1 MQYEHYLKSMF
12 EPQSVAIIGASERSD
27 AIGTLLMRNMIEARF
42 KGDLHPVNPK
52 HNEVQGHPCV
62 PRIDALRKRP
72 DLAVICTPAATVPGL
87 IEECGRAGIKAAVI
101 ISAGFSESGPA
112 GAELE
117 RRTRAAAKRNGV
129 RIIGPNCL
137 GLMRPSL
144 GLNATFA
151 HSSGI
156 PGSIG
161 LISQSGAIC
170 TALLDWAQS
179 NSVGFSTV
187 VSLGASID
195 LDFGEILDYMIADP
209 QTESVFMYIEGI
221 RDARRFM
228 SAVRAAA
235 RVKPVLAIKVGRH
248 TSGAR
253 AVTSHTGAMVGS
265 DDVFDAALRRAGVV
279 RLANMGQMFS
289 AANALFTG
297 FKPSGQRLAIVTN
310 GGGPGVMAVDRAADL
325 GISLARLSPET
336 MDALNRALPPNW
348 SHGNPIDLIGDADAT
363 RYSVALQAVLAD
375 PGVDGVLALLT
386 PQALSQPTVVA
397 QRVIEIAATAHKP
410 LMTCWM
416 GCDQVRAAR
425 ALFEAAHLPSF
436 RSPEPAVELFHNIS
450 SYYRNQQLLRHAPA
464 SLAQDLDPPSVESA
478 RLVIETALSERRTVL
493 TEMESKAL
501 LAAFRIPIAQT
512 VVARSATEAM
522 VYAEEMGLPVAMKID
537 SPDIT
542 HKSDV
547 GGVRLHVDNLRAVR
561 DCWQELMAEVG
572 RRAPNA
578 RLTGVSIEPMVTK
591 RNARELFVGVLHDEV
606 FGPVITFGH
615 GGTRIEVLR
624 DRAVTLPPIN
634 IELARDAIARTRV
647 SAMLG
652 EFRGMPPIDMDALE
666 RVLIRVSE
674 MVCELPWIREMD
686 INPLLVDESGCVAV
700 DARIILGDVLA
711 TATPYSHM
719 AIHPYPARLEHVV
732 TLPNGARVIIRPIRP
747 EDADR
752 EADFVRGL
760 SPETRY
766 MRFMS
771 TIKELPT
778 PLLARL
784 TQIDYDREM
793 ALVALTG
800 DGDAEEQIGVCRYV
814 VNPDGESC
822 EFAIVVG
829 DEWQR
834 QGLARIMMNLLI
846 ETARER
852 RLRVMEGVFLASNER
867 MLRFVQSLGF
877 HVNRD
882 PEDSSLSLGE
892 LELRPE

>member
-52 HNEVQGHPCV
+52 HDEVQGHPCV

-87 IEECGRAGIKAAVI
+87 IEECGRVGIKAAVI
-101 ISAGFSESGPA
+101 ISAGFGESGPA

-117 RRTRAAAKRNGV
+117 RRTRATAKRNGV

-179 NSVGFSTV
+179 NGVGFSTV

-279 RLANMGQMFS
+279 RLANIGQMFS

-297 FKPSGQRLAIVTN
+297 FKPSGQRLAVVTN

-325 GISLARLSPET
+325 GISLATLSPET
-336 MDALNRALPPNW
+336 MSALNAALPPNW
-348 SHGNPIDLIGDADAT
+348 SHGNPIDLIGDADAA
-363 RYSVALQAVLAD
+363 RYGAALQAVLAD
-375 PGVDGVLALLT
+375 PGVDGVLTLLT
-386 PQALSQPTVVA
+386 PQAMTQPTAVA
-397 QRVIEIAATAHKP
+397 QTVIEIAATVHKP

-416 GCDQVRAAR
+416 GGDQVRAAR
-425 ALFEAAHLPSF
+425 ALFEAAHLPTF
-436 RSPEPAVELFHNIS
+436 RSPEPAVELFHHIS

-464 SLAQDLDPPSVESA
+464 SLAQDLAPPSVESA

-572 RRAPNA
+572 RRAPSA

-732 TLPNGARVIIRPIRP
+732 NLPNGARVIIRPIRP

-766 MRFMS
+766 LRFMS

-834 QGLARIMMNLLI
+834 QGLARTMMNLLI

>member
-1 MQYEHYLKSMF
+1 MQYEHYLKPMF
-12 EPQSVAIIGASERSD
+12 EPQSVAIVGASERHDSI
-27 AIGTLLMRNMIEARF
+27 ATVLMRNMLDARYT
-42 KGDLHPVNPK
+42 GELHAINPK
-52 HNEVQGHPCV
+52 HGTVHGIVCV
-62 PRIDALRKRP
+62 PRLEDLRKRP

-87 IEECGRAGIKAAVI
+87 IEECGRAGIRAAVV
-101 ISAGFSESGPA
+101 ISTGFAEAGPA
-112 GAELE
+112 GAEFE
-117 RRTRAAAKRNGV
+117 RRTRIAAKRSGV
-129 RIIGPNCL
+129 RMVGPNCL
-137 GLMRPSL
+137 GLMRPTL

-151 HSSGI
+151 RATGI

-161 LISQSGAIC
+161 LISQSGAVC
-170 TALLDWAQS
+170 TALLDWAQT
-179 NSVGFSTV
+179 NGVGFSTV

-209 QTESVFMYIEGI
+209 RTESIFMYIEGI

-248 TSGAR
+248 PAGSK
-253 AVTSHTGAMVGS
+253 AVASHTGAMVGS

-279 RLANMGQMFS
+279 RLSNLGQMFS

-297 FKPSGQRLAIVTN
+297 FRPSGKRLAVVTN
-310 GGGPGVMAVDRAADL
+310 GNGPGVMATDRAADL
-325 GISLARLSPET
+325 DIELAALAPET
-336 MDALNRALPPNW
+336 LDALNGALPSTW
-348 SHGNPIDLIGDADAT
+348 SRSNPVDLIGDADAA
-363 RYSVALQAVLAD
+363 RYGAALKAVLAD
-375 PGVDGVLALLT
+375 PGVDGVLTLLT
-386 PQALSQPTVVA
+386 PQAMTQPTA
-397 QRVIEIAATAHKP
+397 IAETVITIAATADKP

-416 GCDQVRAAR
+416 GGDQVRAAR
-425 ALFEAAHLPSF
+425 ILFESAHLPTF
-436 RSPEPAVELFHNIS
+436 RSPEPAVELFHHIA
-450 SYYRNQQLLRHAPA
+450 SYYQNQLLLRHAPA

-561 DCWQELMAEVG
+561 DCWQELMAEVS
-572 RRAPNA
+572 RRKPDA

-591 RNARELFVGVLHDEV
+591 RNARELFVGVLHDDV
-606 FGPVITFGH
+606 FGPVISFGH

-634 IELARDAIARTRV
+634 VELARDAIQRTRV

-652 EFRGMPPIDMDALE
+652 EFRGMPAIDMGALE

-732 TLPNGARVIIRPIRP
+732 NLPNGARTIIRPIRP

-752 EADFVRGL
+752 EADFVRAL

-766 MRFMS
+766 LRFMS
-771 TIKELPT
+771 TIKELPG

-793 ALVALTG
+793 ALVAITG
-800 DGDAEEQIGVCRYV
+800 DGEAEEQIGVCRYV

-822 EFAIVVG
+822 EFAIVVA
-829 DEWQR
+829 DAWQR
-834 QGLARIMMNLLI
+834 QGLARTMMNLLI
-846 ETARER
+846 EAARER
-852 RLRVMEGVFLASNER
+852 GLKVMEGVFLANNER

-877 HVNRD
+877 HINRD
-882 PEDSSLSLGE
+882 PEDSSLFNGE
-892 LELRPE
+892 LDLRPS

>member
-12 EPQSVAIIGASERSD
+12 EPQSVAIVGASERHDS
-27 AIGTLLMRNMIEARF
+27 IGAVLIRNMLDARYN
-42 KGDLHPVNPK
+42 GALHAINPK
-52 HNEVQGHPCV
+52 HDSVQGVPCV
-62 PRIDALRKRP
+62 ARLDDLRKRP

-87 IEECGRAGIKAAVI
+87 IEECGRAGIKSAVV
-101 ISAGFSESGPA
+101 ISSGFAECGPA
-112 GAELE
+112 GVELE
-117 RRTRAAAKRNGV
+117 RRTRIAAKRSGV

-137 GLMRPSL
+137 GLMRPAI

-151 HSSGI
+151 RAAGI

-170 TALLDWAQS
+170 TALLDWAQT
-179 NSVGFSTV
+179 NGVGFSTV

-209 QTESVFMYIEGI
+209 RTESIFMYIEGI

-248 TSGAR
+248 PAGSK
-253 AVTSHTGAMVGS
+253 AVASHTGAMVGS

-297 FKPSGQRLAIVTN
+297 FKPSGKRLAVVTN
-310 GGGPGVMAVDRAADL
+310 GGGPGVMAADRAADL
-325 GISLARLSPET
+325 GIELAALSPET
-336 MDALNRALPPNW
+336 MAALNGALPPTW
-348 SHGNPIDLIGDADAT
+348 SHANPIDLIGDADAT
-363 RYSVALQAVLAD
+363 RYGAAIKAVLAD
-375 PGVDGVLALLT
+375 PGVDGVLTLLT
-386 PQALSQPTVVA
+386 PQAMTQPTAVA
-397 QRVIEIAATAHKP
+397 EKVIEIAATAHKP

-416 GCDQVRAAR
+416 GGEQVRAAR
-425 ALFEAAHLPSF
+425 ALFEAAHMPSF
-436 RSPEPAVELFHNIS
+436 RSPEPAVELFHHIS
-450 SYYRNQQLLRHAPA
+450 SYYQNQQLLRHAPA

-572 RRAPNA
+572 RRKPDA

-591 RNARELFVGVLHDEV
+591 PNARELFVGVVHDDV
-606 FGPVITFGH
+606 FGPVISFGH

-634 IELARDAIARTRV
+634 VELARDAIQRTRV

-652 EFRGMPPIDMDALE
+652 EFRGMPAIDMDALE

-700 DARIILGDVLA
+700 DARIILADVLP

-732 TLPNGARVIIRPIRP
+732 NLPNGARAIIRPIRP
-747 EDADR
+747 EDSDR
-752 EADFVRGL
+752 EADFVRAL

-766 MRFMS
+766 LRFMS
-771 TIKELPT
+771 TIKELPG

-793 ALVALTG
+793 ALVAITG
-800 DGDAEEQIGVCRYV
+800 DGDSEEQIGVCRYV

-822 EFAIVVG
+822 EFAIVVA
-829 DEWQR
+829 DAWQR
-834 QGLARIMMNLLI
+834 QGLARTMMNLLI
-846 ETARER
+846 EAARER
-852 RLRVMEGVFLASNER
+852 GLKVMEGVFLANNER

-877 HVNRD
+877 HINRD
-882 PEDSSLSLGE
+882 PEDSSLFNGE
-892 LELRPE
+892 LDLRPS

>member
-12 EPQSVAIIGASERSD
+12 EPQSVAIVGASERPGS
-27 AIGTLLMRNMIEARF
+27 IGSVLIRNMLDAGF
-42 KGDLHPVNPK
+42 KGDLYAVNPK
-52 HNEVQGHPCV
+52 HDTVLGVPCV
-62 PRIDALRKRP
+62 RRIDELLKRP
-72 DLAVICTPAATVPGL
+72 ELAVICTPAPTVPGL
-87 IEECGRAGIKAAVI
+87 IDECGRSGIKSVVV
-101 ISAGFSESGPA
+101 ISAGFAETGPN

-117 RRTRAAAKRNGV
+117 RRARAAAKRSGV

-151 HSSGI
+151 RSSSA

-170 TALLDWAQS
+170 TALLDWAQP
-179 NSVGFSTV
+179 NGVGFSTV

-209 QTESVFMYIEGI
+209 RTESIFMYIEGI

-248 TSGAR
+248 PAGSR
-253 AVTSHTGAMVGS
+253 AVASHTGAMVGS

-279 RLANMGQMFS
+279 RLSNMGQMFA

-297 FKPSGQRLAIVTN
+297 FKPAGKRLAIVTN
-310 GGGPGVMAVDRAADL
+310 GGGPGVMAADRAADL
-325 GISLARLSPET
+325 GIPLAELAPET
-336 MDALNRALPPNW
+336 VDALNAALPPTW
-348 SHGNPIDLIGDADAT
+348 SHGNPIDLIGDADVA
-363 RYSVALQAVLAD
+363 RYRTALRAVLTD
-375 PGVDGVLALLT
+375 PGVDGVLTLLT
-386 PQALSQPTVVA
+386 PQAMTQPTEVA
-397 QRVIEIAATAHKP
+397 EAVIEIAVSAGKP
-410 LMTCWM
+410 LMACWM
-416 GCDQVRAAR
+416 GGDQVRAAR
-425 ALFEAAHLPSF
+425 ALFDNAHLPSF
-436 RSPEPAVELFHNIS
+436 RSPEPAVELFHHIS

-547 GGVRLHVDNLRAVR
+547 GGVRLHVDTLRGVR
-561 DCWQELMAEVG
+561 DCWQELMAEVA
-572 RRAPNA
+572 RRKPEA
-578 RLTGVSIEPMVTK
+578 RLRGVSIEPMVTK
-591 RNARELFVGVLHDEV
+591 RNARELFVGVLNDNV

-615 GGTRIEVLR
+615 GGTRIEVLH

-634 IELARDAIARTRV
+634 VELARDAIQRTRV

-700 DARIILGDVLA
+700 DARIILGDVMP
-711 TATPYSHM
+711 TSSPYSHM

-732 TLPNGARVIIRPIRP
+732 TLPNGTRTIIRPIRP

-752 EADFVRGL
+752 EAEFVRGL

-766 MRFMS
+766 LRFMS
-771 TIKELPT
+771 TIKELPAA
-778 PLLARL
+778 LLARL

-793 ALVALTG
+793 ALVAIAG
-800 DGDAEEQIGVCRYV
+800 DGETEQQLGVCRYV

-822 EFAIVVG
+822 EFAIVIA
-829 DEWQR
+829 DDWQR

-846 ETARER
+846 DAARER
-852 RLRVMEGVFLASNER
+852 GLKVMEGVFLANNER

-877 HVNRD
+877 HINRD
-882 PEDSSLSLGE
+882 PEDSSLVNGE
-892 LELRPE
+892 LELRRA

>member
-12 EPQSVAIIGASERSD
+12 EPQSVAIVGASERHDS
-27 AIGTLLMRNMIEARF
+27 IGAVLIRNMLDARYN
-42 KGDLHPVNPK
+42 GALHAINPK
-52 HNEVQGHPCV
+52 HDSVQGVPCV
-62 PRIDALRKRP
+62 ARLDDLRKRP

-87 IEECGRAGIKAAVI
+87 IEECGRAGIKSAVV
-101 ISAGFSESGPA
+101 ISSGFAECGPA
-112 GAELE
+112 GVELE
-117 RRTRAAAKRNGV
+117 RRTRIAAKRSGV

-137 GLMRPSL
+137 GLMRPAI

-151 HSSGI
+151 RAAGI

-170 TALLDWAQS
+170 TALLDWAQT
-179 NSVGFSTV
+179 NGVGFSTV

-209 QTESVFMYIEGI
+209 RTESIFMYIEGI

-248 TSGAR
+248 PAGSK
-253 AVTSHTGAMVGS
+253 AVASHTGAMVGS

-297 FKPSGQRLAIVTN
+297 FKPSGKRLAVVTN
-310 GGGPGVMAVDRAADL
+310 GGGPGVMAADRAADL
-325 GISLARLSPET
+325 GIELAALSPET
-336 MDALNRALPPNW
+336 MAALNGALPPTW
-348 SHGNPIDLIGDADAT
+348 SHANPIDLIGDADAT
-363 RYSVALQAVLAD
+363 RYGAAIKAVLAD
-375 PGVDGVLALLT
+375 PGVDGVLTLLT
-386 PQALSQPTVVA
+386 PQAMTQPTAVA
-397 QRVIEIAATAHKP
+397 EKVIEIAATAHKP

-416 GCDQVRAAR
+416 GGEQVRAAR
-425 ALFEAAHLPSF
+425 ALFEAAHMPSF
-436 RSPEPAVELFHNIS
+436 RSPEPAVELFHHIS
-450 SYYRNQQLLRHAPA
+450 SYYQNQQLLRHAPA

-572 RRAPNA
+572 RRKPDA

-591 RNARELFVGVLHDEV
+591 PNARELFVGVVHDDV
-606 FGPVITFGH
+606 FGPVISFGH

-634 IELARDAIARTRV
+634 VELARDAIQRTRV

-652 EFRGMPPIDMDALE
+652 EFRGMPAIDMDALE

-700 DARIILGDVLA
+700 DARIILADVLP

-732 TLPNGARVIIRPIRP
+732 NLPNGARAIIRPIRP
-747 EDADR
+747 EDSDR
-752 EADFVRGL
+752 EADFVRAL

-766 MRFMS
+766 LRFMS
-771 TIKELPT
+771 TIKELPG

-793 ALVALTG
+793 ALVAITG
-800 DGDAEEQIGVCRYV
+800 DGDREEQIGVCRYV

-822 EFAIVVG
+822 EFAIVVA
-829 DEWQR
+829 DAWQR
-834 QGLARIMMNLLI
+834 QGLARTMMNLLI
-846 ETARER
+846 EAARER
-852 RLRVMEGVFLASNER
+852 GLKVMEGVFLANNER

-877 HVNRD
+877 HINRD
-882 PEDSSLSLGE
+882 PEDSSLFNGE
-892 LELRPE
+892 LDLRPS

>member
-12 EPQSVAIIGASERSD
+12 EPQSVAIVGASERHDS
-27 AIGTLLMRNMIEARF
+27 IGAVLIRNMLDARYN
-42 KGDLHPVNPK
+42 GALHAINPK
-52 HNEVQGHPCV
+52 HDSVQGVPCV
-62 PRIDALRKRP
+62 ARLDDLRKRP

-87 IEECGRAGIKAAVI
+87 IEECGRAGIKSAVV
-101 ISAGFSESGPA
+101 ISSGFAECGPA

-117 RRTRAAAKRNGV
+117 RRTRIAAKRSGV

-137 GLMRPSL
+137 GLMRPAI

-151 HSSGI
+151 RAAGI

-170 TALLDWAQS
+170 TALLDWAQT
-179 NSVGFSTV
+179 NGVGFSTV

-209 QTESVFMYIEGI
+209 RTESIFMYIEGI

-248 TSGAR
+248 PAGSK
-253 AVTSHTGAMVGS
+253 AVASHTGAMVGS

-297 FKPSGQRLAIVTN
+297 FKPSGKRLAVVTN
-310 GGGPGVMAVDRAADL
+310 GGGPGVMAADRAADL
-325 GISLARLSPET
+325 GIELAALSPET
-336 MDALNRALPPNW
+336 MAALNGALPPTW
-348 SHGNPIDLIGDADAT
+348 SHANPIDLIGDADAT
-363 RYSVALQAVLAD
+363 RYGAAIKAVLAD
-375 PGVDGVLALLT
+375 PGVDGVLTLLT
-386 PQALSQPTVVA
+386 PQAMTQPTAVA
-397 QRVIEIAATAHKP
+397 EKVIEIAATAHKP

-416 GCDQVRAAR
+416 GGEQVRAAR
-425 ALFEAAHLPSF
+425 ALFEAAHMPSF
-436 RSPEPAVELFHNIS
+436 RSPEPAVELFHHIS
-450 SYYRNQQLLRHAPA
+450 SYYQNQQLLRHAPA

-572 RRAPNA
+572 RRKPDA

-591 RNARELFVGVLHDEV
+591 PNARELFVGVVHDDV
-606 FGPVITFGH
+606 FGPVISFGH

-634 IELARDAIARTRV
+634 VELARDAIQRTRV

-652 EFRGMPPIDMDALE
+652 EFRGMPAIDMDALE

-700 DARIILGDVLA
+700 DARIILADVLP

-732 TLPNGARVIIRPIRP
+732 NLPNGARAIIRPIRP
-747 EDADR
+747 EDSDR
-752 EADFVRGL
+752 EADFVRAL

-766 MRFMS
+766 LRFMS
-771 TIKELPT
+771 TIKELPG

-793 ALVALTG
+793 ALVAITG
-800 DGDAEEQIGVCRYV
+800 DGDSEEQIGVCRYV

-822 EFAIVVG
+822 EFAIVVA
-829 DEWQR
+829 DAWQR
-834 QGLARIMMNLLI
+834 QGLARTMMNLLI
-846 ETARER
+846 EAARER
-852 RLRVMEGVFLASNER
+852 GLKVMEGVFLANNER

-877 HVNRD
+877 HINRD
-882 PEDSSLSLGE
+882 PEDSSLFNGE
-892 LELRPE
+892 LDLRPS

>member
-12 EPQSVAIIGASERSD
+12 EPQSVAIVGASERPDS
-27 AIGTLLMRNMIEARF
+27 IGAVLIRNMLDARYS
-42 KGDLHPVNPK
+42 GALHAINPK
-52 HNEVQGHPCV
+52 HDSVQGVPCV
-62 PRIDALRKRP
+62 ARLDDLRKRP
-72 DLAVICTPAATVPGL
+72 DLAVICTPAAKVPGL
-87 IEECGRAGIKAAVI
+87 IDECGRAGIKSAVV
-101 ISAGFSESGPA
+101 ISAGFAESGPA
-112 GAELE
+112 GVELE
-117 RRTRAAAKRNGV
+117 RRTRIAAKRGGV

-137 GLMRPSL
+137 GLMRPAI

-151 HSSGI
+151 HAAGI

-170 TALLDWAQS
+170 TALLDWAQT
-179 NSVGFSTV
+179 NGVGFSTV

-195 LDFGEILDYMIADP
+195 VDFGEILDYMIADP
-209 QTESVFMYIEGI
+209 RTESIFMYIEGI

-248 TSGAR
+248 PAGTR
-253 AVTSHTGAMVGS
+253 AVASHTGAMVGS
-265 DDVFDAALRRAGVV
+265 DDVFDAALCRAGVV

-297 FKPSGQRLAIVTN
+297 FKPSGKRLAVVTN
-310 GGGPGVMAVDRAADL
+310 GGGPGVMAADRAADL
-325 GISLARLSPET
+325 GIELAALSPET
-336 MDALNRALPPNW
+336 MAALNGALPPTW
-348 SHGNPIDLIGDADAT
+348 SHANPIDLIGDADAA
-363 RYSVALQAVLAD
+363 RYGAALKAVLAD
-375 PGVDGVLALLT
+375 PGVDGVLTLLT
-386 PQALSQPTVVA
+386 PQAMTQPTAVA
-397 QRVIEIAATAHKP
+397 EAVIAIAATAHKP

-416 GCDQVRAAR
+416 GGEQVRAAR
-425 ALFEAAHLPSF
+425 ALFEAAHLPTF
-436 RSPEPAVELFHNIS
+436 RSPEPAVELFHHIS
-450 SYYRNQQLLRHAPA
+450 SYYENQQLLRHAPA

-572 RRAPNA
+572 RRKPDA

-591 RNARELFVGVLHDEV
+591 PNARELFVGVLHDDV
-606 FGPVITFGH
+606 FGPVISFGH

-634 IELARDAIARTRV
+634 VELARDAIQRTRV

-652 EFRGMPPIDMDALE
+652 EFRGMPAIDMDALE

-700 DARIILGDVLA
+700 DARIIVGDVLP

-732 TLPNGARVIIRPIRP
+732 NLPNGARTIIRPIRP
-747 EDADR
+747 EDSDR
-752 EADFVRGL
+752 EADFVRAL

-766 MRFMS
+766 LRFMS
-771 TIKELPT
+771 TIKELPG

-793 ALVALTG
+793 ALVAITG
-800 DGDAEEQIGVCRYV
+800 DGDSEEQIGVCRYV

-822 EFAIVVG
+822 EFAIVIA
-829 DEWQR
+829 DAWQR
-834 QGLARIMMNLLI
+834 QGLARTMMNLLI
-846 ETARER
+846 EAARER
-852 RLRVMEGVFLASNER
+852 GLKVMEGVFLANNER

-877 HVNRD
+877 HINRD
-882 PEDSSLSLGE
+882 PEDSSLFNGE
-892 LELRPE
+892 LELRPS

>member
-12 EPQSVAIIGASERSD
+12 EPQSVAIVGASERHDS
-27 AIGTLLMRNMIEARF
+27 IGAVLIRNMLDARYN
-42 KGDLHPVNPK
+42 GALHAINPK
-52 HNEVQGHPCV
+52 HDSVQGVPCV
-62 PRIDALRKRP
+62 ARLDDLRKRP

-87 IEECGRAGIKAAVI
+87 IEECGRAGIKSAVV
-101 ISAGFSESGPA
+101 ISSGFAECGPA
-112 GAELE
+112 GVELE
-117 RRTRAAAKRNGV
+117 RRTRIAAKRSGV

-137 GLMRPSL
+137 GLMRPAI

-151 HSSGI
+151 RAAGI

-170 TALLDWAQS
+170 TALLDWAQT
-179 NSVGFSTV
+179 NGVGFSTV

-209 QTESVFMYIEGI
+209 RTESIFMYIEGI

-248 TSGAR
+248 PAGSK
-253 AVTSHTGAMVGS
+253 AVASNTGAMVGS

-297 FKPSGQRLAIVTN
+297 FKPSGKRLAVVTN
-310 GGGPGVMAVDRAADL
+310 GGGPGVMAADRAADL
-325 GISLARLSPET
+325 GIELAALSPET
-336 MDALNRALPPNW
+336 MAALNGALPPTW
-348 SHGNPIDLIGDADAT
+348 SHANPIDLIGDADAT
-363 RYSVALQAVLAD
+363 RYGAAIKAVLAD
-375 PGVDGVLALLT
+375 PGVDGVLTLLT
-386 PQALSQPTVVA
+386 PQAMTQPTAVA
-397 QRVIEIAATAHKP
+397 EKVIEIAATAHKP

-416 GCDQVRAAR
+416 GGEQVRAAR
-425 ALFEAAHLPSF
+425 ALFEAAHMPSF
-436 RSPEPAVELFHNIS
+436 RSPEPAVELFHHIS
-450 SYYRNQQLLRHAPA
+450 SYYQNQQLLRHAPA

-512 VVARSATEAM
+512 VVARSAAEAM
-522 VYAEEMGLPVAMKID
+522 VLAAEIGLPVAMKID

-572 RRAPNA
+572 RRKPDA

-591 RNARELFVGVLHDEV
+591 PNARELFVGVVHDDV
-606 FGPVITFGH
+606 FGPVISFGH

-634 IELARDAIARTRV
+634 VELARDAIQRTRV

-652 EFRGMPPIDMDALE
+652 EFRGMPAIDMDALE

-700 DARIILGDVLA
+700 DARIILADVLP

-732 TLPNGARVIIRPIRP
+732 NLPNGARAIIRPIRP
-747 EDADR
+747 EDSDR
-752 EADFVRGL
+752 EADFVRAL

-766 MRFMS
+766 LRFMS
-771 TIKELPT
+771 TIKELPG

-793 ALVALTG
+793 ALVAITG
-800 DGDAEEQIGVCRYV
+800 DGDSEEQIGVCRYV

-822 EFAIVVG
+822 EFAIVVA
-829 DEWQR
+829 DAWQR
-834 QGLARIMMNLLI
+834 QGLARTMMNLLI
-846 ETARER
+846 EAARER
-852 RLRVMEGVFLASNER
+852 GLKVMEGVFLANNER

-877 HVNRD
+877 HINRD
-882 PEDSSLSLGE
+882 PEDSSLFNGE
-892 LELRPE
+892 LDLRPS

>member
-12 EPQSVAIIGASERSD
+12 EPQSVAIVGASERHVS
-27 AIGTLLMRNMIEARF
+27 IGAVLIRNMLDARYN
-42 KGDLHPVNPK
+42 GALHAINPK
-52 HNEVQGHPCV
+52 HDSVHGVPCV
-62 PRIDALRKRP
+62 ARLDDLRKRP

-87 IEECGRAGIKAAVI
+87 IEECGRAGIKSAVV
-101 ISAGFSESGPA
+101 ISSGFAECGPA

-117 RRTRAAAKRNGV
+117 RRTRIAAKRSGV

-137 GLMRPSL
+137 GLMRPAI

-151 HSSGI
+151 RAAGI

-170 TALLDWAQS
+170 TALLDWAQT
-179 NSVGFSTV
+179 NGVGFSTV

-209 QTESVFMYIEGI
+209 RTESIFMYIEGI

-248 TSGAR
+248 PAGSK
-253 AVTSHTGAMVGS
+253 AVASHTGAMVGS

-297 FKPSGQRLAIVTN
+297 FKPSGKRLAVVTN
-310 GGGPGVMAVDRAADL
+310 GGGPGVMAADRAADL
-325 GISLARLSPET
+325 GIELAALSPET
-336 MDALNRALPPNW
+336 MAALNGALPPTW
-348 SHGNPIDLIGDADAT
+348 SHANPIDLIGDADAA
-363 RYSVALQAVLAD
+363 RYGAAIKAVLAD
-375 PGVDGVLALLT
+375 PGVDGVLTLLT
-386 PQALSQPTVVA
+386 PQAMTQPTAVA
-397 QRVIEIAATAHKP
+397 EKVIEIAATAHKP

-416 GCDQVRAAR
+416 GGEQVRAAR
-425 ALFEAAHLPSF
+425 ALFEAAHMPSF
-436 RSPEPAVELFHNIS
+436 RSPEPAVELFHHIS
-450 SYYRNQQLLRHAPA
+450 SYYQNQQLLRHAPA

-572 RRAPNA
+572 RRKPDA

-591 RNARELFVGVLHDEV
+591 PNARELFVGVVHDDV
-606 FGPVITFGH
+606 FGPVISFGH

-634 IELARDAIARTRV
+634 VELARDAIQRTRV

-652 EFRGMPPIDMDALE
+652 EFRGMPAIDMDALE

-700 DARIILGDVLA
+700 DARIILADVLP

-732 TLPNGARVIIRPIRP
+732 NLPNGARAIIRPIRP
-747 EDADR
+747 EDSDR
-752 EADFVRGL
+752 EADFVRAL

-766 MRFMS
+766 LRFMS
-771 TIKELPT
+771 TIKELPG

-793 ALVALTG
+793 ALVAITG
-800 DGDAEEQIGVCRYV
+800 DGDSEEQIGVCRYV

-822 EFAIVVG
+822 EFAIVVA
-829 DEWQR
+829 DAWQR
-834 QGLARIMMNLLI
+834 QGLARTMMNLLI
-846 ETARER
+846 EAARER
-852 RLRVMEGVFLASNER
+852 GLKVMEGVFLANNER

-877 HVNRD
+877 HINRD
-882 PEDSSLSLGE
+882 PEDSSLFNGE
-892 LELRPE
+892 LDLRPS

>member
-12 EPQSVAIIGASERSD
+12 EPQTVAVIGASERADSIG
-27 AIGTLLMRNMIEARF
+27 AILMRNMLDARF
-42 KGDLHPVNPK
+42 TGSLHAINPK
-52 HNEVQGHPCV
+52 HESVFGVPCV
-62 PRIDALRKRP
+62 ARVEDLRKRP
-72 DLAVICTPAATVPGL
+72 DLAIICTPAARVPGL
-87 IEECGRAGIKAAVI
+87 IDECGRAGIKAAVV
-101 ISAGFSESGPA
+101 ISPGFAEAGPA

-117 RRTRAAAKRNGV
+117 RRTRTAAKRSGV
-129 RIIGPNCL
+129 RMVGPNCL
-137 GLMRPSL
+137 GLMRPSI
-144 GLNATFA
+144 GLNGTFA
-151 HSSGI
+151 RSYCK

-170 TALLDWAQS
+170 TALLDWAQP
-179 NSVGFSTV
+179 NGVGFSTV

-209 QTESVFMYIEGI
+209 QTESIFMYIEGI

-235 RVKPVLAIKVGRH
+235 RVKPVFAIKVGRH
-248 TSGAR
+248 R
-253 AVTSHTGAMVGS
+253 AGSKAVASHTGAMVGS

-279 RLANMGQMFS
+279 RLANLGQMFS

-297 FKPSGQRLAIVTN
+297 FKPSGKRLAVITN
-310 GGGPGVMAVDRAADL
+310 GGGPGVMASDRAADL
-325 GISLARLSPET
+325 GIPLATLSPET
-336 MDALNRALPPNW
+336 MDVLNGALPPTW
-348 SHGNPIDLIGDADAT
+348 SHSNPVDLNGDGDAA
-363 RYSVALQAVLAD
+363 RYRTALQAVLAD
-375 PGVDGVLALLT
+375 PGVDGVLTMLT
-386 PQALSQPTVVA
+386 PQALTQPTAVA
-397 QRVIEIAATAHKP
+397 ETVIEIAATASKP

-416 GCDQVRAAR
+416 GGEQVRAAR
-425 ALFEAAHLPSF
+425 LLFENAHLPTF
-436 RSPEPAVELFHNIS
+436 RSPEPAVELFHHIS

-572 RRAPNA
+572 RREPNA
-578 RLTGVSIEPMVTK
+578 RLHGVSIEPMVTK
-591 RNARELFVGVLHDEV
+591 RNARELFVGVVHDDV
-606 FGPVITFGH
+606 FGPVISFGH

-634 IELARDAIARTRV
+634 VELARDAIQRTRV

-652 EFRGMPPIDMDALE
+652 EFRGMPAIDMDALE

-700 DARIILGDVLA
+700 DARIILGDVLP

-732 TLPNGARVIIRPIRP
+732 TLPNGTRTIIRPIRP
-747 EDADR
+747 EDSER
-752 EADFVRGL
+752 EARFVRDL
-760 SPETRY
+760 SAETRY
-766 MRFMS
+766 LRFMS
-771 TIKELPT
+771 TIKELPG

-793 ALVALTG
+793 ALVAIAG
-800 DGDAEEQIGVCRYV
+800 DGDSEEQLGVCRYV

-829 DEWQR
+829 DAWQR

-846 ETARER
+846 DAARER
-852 RLRVMEGVFLASNER
+852 GLRVMEGVFLSNNER

-877 HVNRD
+877 HINRD
-882 PEDSSLSLGE
+882 PEDSSLVNGE
-892 LELRPE
+892 LVLRPT

>member
-12 EPQSVAIIGASERSD
+12 EPQSVAIIGASERPDS
-27 AIGTLLMRNMIEARF
+27 IGAVIVRNMLDAQFSGE
-42 KGDLHPVNPK
+42 LHAINPK
-52 HNEVQGHPCV
+52 HKTVFGVPCV
-62 PRIDALRKRP
+62 ARIDDLRKRP
-72 DLAVICTPAATVPGL
+72 DLVIICTPARTVPGL
-87 IEECGRAGIKAAVI
+87 IDECGRAGIKAAIV
-101 ISAGFSESGPA
+101 ISAGFAETGPA
-112 GAELE
+112 GAELV
-117 RRTRAAAKRNGV
+117 RRTRSAAKRNGV

-151 HSSGI
+151 RSPGKA
-156 PGSIG
+156 GSIG
-161 LISQSGAIC
+161 LISQSGAVC

-179 NSVGFSTV
+179 NGVGFSTV

-209 QTESVFMYIEGI
+209 KTESIFMYIEGI

-248 TSGAR
+248 PAGTK
-253 AVTSHTGAMVGS
+253 AVASHTGAMVGA

-279 RLANMGQMFS
+279 RLSTLGQMFS

-297 FKPSGQRLAIVTN
+297 FKPAGKRLAVVTN
-310 GGGPGVMAVDRAADL
+310 GGGPGVMAADRAADL
-325 GISLARLSPET
+325 GIPLAQLAPET
-336 MDALNRALPPNW
+336 LEALNSALPPTW
-348 SHGNPIDLIGDADAT
+348 SHANPIDLIGDADDA
-363 RYSVALQAVLAD
+363 RYRAALEAVLAD
-375 PGVDGVLALLT
+375 PGVDGVLTLLT
-386 PQALSQPTVVA
+386 PQAMTHPTAVA
-397 QRVIEIAATAHKP
+397 EAVIDIAKTANKP

-425 ALFEAAHLPSF
+425 SLFEAAHIPTF
-436 RSPEPAVELFHNIS
+436 RSPEPAVELFHHIS

-547 GGVRLHVDNLRAVR
+547 GGVRLHVDNLRSVR

-572 RRAPNA
+572 RRKPDA
-578 RLTGVSIEPMVTK
+578 RLRGVSIEPMVNK
-591 RNARELFVGVLHDEV
+591 RNARELFVGVVHDDV
-606 FGPVITFGH
+606 FGPVISFGH
-615 GGTRIEVLR
+615 GGTRVEVLR

-634 IELARDAIARTRV
+634 VELARDAIQRTRV

-652 EFRGMPPIDMDALE
+652 EFRGMPAIDMEALE

-700 DARIILGDVLA
+700 DARIILADVQP

-732 TLPNGARVIIRPIRP
+732 NLPNGTRAIIRPIRP

-752 EADFVRGL
+752 EAKFVREL
-760 SPETRY
+760 SAETRY
-766 MRFMS
+766 LRFMS
-771 TIKELPT
+771 TIKELP
-778 PLLARL
+778 PQLLARL

-793 ALVALTG
+793 ALVAVSEGET
-800 DGDAEEQIGVCRYV
+800 EEQLGVCRYV
-814 VNPDGESC
+814 VNPDGETC
-822 EFAIVVG
+822 EFAIVIA
-829 DEWQR
+829 DAWQR

-846 ETARER
+846 EAARER
-852 RLRVMEGVFLASNER
+852 GLKVMEGVFLANNER

-877 HVNRD
+877 HINRD
-882 PEDSSLSLGE
+882 PEDSSLVNGE
-892 LELRPE
+892 LLLRPA

>member
-12 EPQSVAIIGASERSD
+12 EPQSVAIVGASERHDS
-27 AIGTLLMRNMIEARF
+27 IGAVLIRNMLDARYN
-42 KGDLHPVNPK
+42 GALHAINPK
-52 HNEVQGHPCV
+52 HDAVHGVPCV
-62 PRIDALRKRP
+62 ARLDDLRKRP

-87 IEECGRAGIKAAVI
+87 IEECGRAGIKSAVV
-101 ISAGFSESGPA
+101 ISSGFAECGPA

-117 RRTRAAAKRNGV
+117 RRTRIAAKRSGV

-137 GLMRPSL
+137 GLMRPAI

-151 HSSGI
+151 RAAGI

-170 TALLDWAQS
+170 TALLDWAQT
-179 NSVGFSTV
+179 NGVGFSTV

-209 QTESVFMYIEGI
+209 RTESIFMYIEGI

-248 TSGAR
+248 PAGSK
-253 AVTSHTGAMVGS
+253 AVASHTGAMVGS

-297 FKPSGQRLAIVTN
+297 FKPSGKRLAVVTN
-310 GGGPGVMAVDRAADL
+310 GGGPGVMAADRAADL
-325 GISLARLSPET
+325 GIELAALSPET
-336 MDALNRALPPNW
+336 MAALNGALPPTW
-348 SHGNPIDLIGDADAT
+348 SHANPIDLIGDADAA
-363 RYSVALQAVLAD
+363 RYGAAIKAVLAD
-375 PGVDGVLALLT
+375 PGVDGVLTLLT
-386 PQALSQPTVVA
+386 PQAMTQPTAVA
-397 QRVIEIAATAHKP
+397 EKVIEIAATAHKP

-416 GCDQVRAAR
+416 GGEQVRAAR
-425 ALFEAAHLPSF
+425 ALFEAAHMPSF
-436 RSPEPAVELFHNIS
+436 RSPEPAVELFHHIS
-450 SYYRNQQLLRHAPA
+450 SYYQNQQLLRHAPA

-572 RRAPNA
+572 RRMPDA

-591 RNARELFVGVLHDEV
+591 PNARELFVGVVHDDV
-606 FGPVITFGH
+606 FGPVISFGH

-634 IELARDAIARTRV
+634 VELARDAIQRTRV

-652 EFRGMPPIDMDALE
+652 EFRGMPAIDMDALE

-700 DARIILGDVLA
+700 DARIILADVLP

-732 TLPNGARVIIRPIRP
+732 NLPNGARAIIRPIRP
-747 EDADR
+747 EDSDR
-752 EADFVRGL
+752 EADFVRAL

-766 MRFMS
+766 LRFMS
-771 TIKELPT
+771 TIKELPG

-793 ALVALTG
+793 ALVAITG
-800 DGDAEEQIGVCRYV
+800 DGDSEEQIGVCRYV

-822 EFAIVVG
+822 EFAIVVA
-829 DEWQR
+829 DAWQR
-834 QGLARIMMNLLI
+834 QGLARTMMNLLI
-846 ETARER
+846 EAARER
-852 RLRVMEGVFLASNER
+852 GLKVMEGVFLANNER

-877 HVNRD
+877 HINRD
-882 PEDSSLSLGE
+882 PEDSSLFNGE
-892 LELRPE
+892 LDLRPS

>member
-12 EPQSVAIIGASERSD
+12 EPQSVAIVGASERHDS
-27 AIGTLLMRNMIEARF
+27 IGAVLIRNMLDARYN
-42 KGDLHPVNPK
+42 GALHAINPK
-52 HNEVQGHPCV
+52 HDSVQGVPCV
-62 PRIDALRKRP
+62 ARLDDLRKRP
-72 DLAVICTPAATVPGL
+72 DLAVICTQAATVPGL
-87 IEECGRAGIKAAVI
+87 IEECGRAGIKAAVV
-101 ISAGFSESGPA
+101 ISSGFAECGPA

-117 RRTRAAAKRNGV
+117 RRTRIAAKRSGV

-137 GLMRPSL
+137 GLMRPAI

-151 HSSGI
+151 RAAGI

-170 TALLDWAQS
+170 TALLDWAQT
-179 NSVGFSTV
+179 NGVGFSTV

-209 QTESVFMYIEGI
+209 RTESIFMYIEGI

-248 TSGAR
+248 PAGSK
-253 AVTSHTGAMVGS
+253 AVASHTGAMVGS

-297 FKPSGQRLAIVTN
+297 FKPSGKRLAVVTN
-310 GGGPGVMAVDRAADL
+310 GGGPGVMAADRAADL
-325 GISLARLSPET
+325 GIELAALSPET
-336 MDALNRALPPNW
+336 MAALNGALPPTW
-348 SHGNPIDLIGDADAT
+348 SHANPIDLIGDADAT
-363 RYSVALQAVLAD
+363 RYGAAIKAVLAD
-375 PGVDGVLALLT
+375 PGVDGVLTLLT
-386 PQALSQPTVVA
+386 PQAMTQPTAVA
-397 QRVIEIAATAHKP
+397 EKVIEIAATAHKP

-416 GCDQVRAAR
+416 GGEQVRAAR
-425 ALFEAAHLPSF
+425 ALFEAAHMPSF
-436 RSPEPAVELFHNIS
+436 RSPEPAVELFHHIS
-450 SYYRNQQLLRHAPA
+450 SYYQNQQLLRHAPA

-572 RRAPNA
+572 RRKPDA

-591 RNARELFVGVLHDEV
+591 PNARELFVGVVHDDV
-606 FGPVITFGH
+606 FGPVISFGH

-634 IELARDAIARTRV
+634 VELARDAIQRTRV

-652 EFRGMPPIDMDALE
+652 EFRGMPAIDMDALE

-700 DARIILGDVLA
+700 DARIILADVLP

-732 TLPNGARVIIRPIRP
+732 NLPNGARAIIRPIRP
-747 EDADR
+747 EDSDR
-752 EADFVRGL
+752 EADFVRAL

-766 MRFMS
+766 LRFMS
-771 TIKELPT
+771 TIKELPG

-793 ALVALTG
+793 ALVAITG
-800 DGDAEEQIGVCRYV
+800 DGDSEEQIGVCRYV

-822 EFAIVVG
+822 EFAIVVA
-829 DEWQR
+829 DAWQR
-834 QGLARIMMNLLI
+834 QGLARTMMNLLI
-846 ETARER
+846 EAARER
-852 RLRVMEGVFLASNER
+852 GLKVMEGVFLANNER

-877 HVNRD
+877 HINRD
-882 PEDSSLSLGE
+882 PEDSSLFNGE
-892 LELRPE
+892 LDLRPS

>member
-12 EPQSVAIIGASERSD
+12 EPQSVAIVGASERHDS
-27 AIGTLLMRNMIEARF
+27 IGAVLIRNMLDARYN
-42 KGDLHPVNPK
+42 GALHAINPK
-52 HNEVQGHPCV
+52 HDSVQGVPCV
-62 PRIDALRKRP
+62 ARLDDLRKRP

-87 IEECGRAGIKAAVI
+87 IEECGRAGIKSAVV
-101 ISAGFSESGPA
+101 ISSGFAECGPA
-112 GAELE
+112 GVELE
-117 RRTRAAAKRNGV
+117 RRTRIAAKRSGV

-137 GLMRPSL
+137 GLMRPAI

-151 HSSGI
+151 RAAGI

-170 TALLDWAQS
+170 TALLDWAQT
-179 NSVGFSTV
+179 NGVGFSTV

-209 QTESVFMYIEGI
+209 RTESIFMYIEGI

-248 TSGAR
+248 PAGSK
-253 AVTSHTGAMVGS
+253 AVASHTGAMVGS

-297 FKPSGQRLAIVTN
+297 FKPSGKRLAVVTN
-310 GGGPGVMAVDRAADL
+310 GGGPGVMAADRAADL
-325 GISLARLSPET
+325 GIELAALSPET
-336 MDALNRALPPNW
+336 MAALNGALPPTW
-348 SHGNPIDLIGDADAT
+348 SHANPIDLIGDADAA
-363 RYSVALQAVLAD
+363 RYGAAIKAVLAD
-375 PGVDGVLALLT
+375 PGVDGVLTLLT
-386 PQALSQPTVVA
+386 PQAMTQPTAVA
-397 QRVIEIAATAHKP
+397 EKVIEIAATAHKP

-416 GCDQVRAAR
+416 GGEQVRAAR
-425 ALFEAAHLPSF
+425 ALFEAAHMPSF
-436 RSPEPAVELFHNIS
+436 RSPEPAVELFHHIS
-450 SYYRNQQLLRHAPA
+450 SYYQNQQLLRHAPA

-572 RRAPNA
+572 RRKPDA

-591 RNARELFVGVLHDEV
+591 PNARELFVGVVHDDV
-606 FGPVITFGH
+606 FGPVISFGH

-634 IELARDAIARTRV
+634 VELARDAIQRTRV

-652 EFRGMPPIDMDALE
+652 EFRGMPAIDMDALE

-700 DARIILGDVLA
+700 DARIILADVLP

-732 TLPNGARVIIRPIRP
+732 NLPNGARAIIRPIRP
-747 EDADR
+747 EDSDR
-752 EADFVRGL
+752 EADFVRAL

-766 MRFMS
+766 LRFMS
-771 TIKELPT
+771 TIKELPG

-793 ALVALTG
+793 ALVAITG
-800 DGDAEEQIGVCRYV
+800 DGDSEEQIGVCRYV

-822 EFAIVVG
+822 EFAIVVA
-829 DEWQR
+829 DAWQR
-834 QGLARIMMNLLI
+834 QGLARTMMNLLI
-846 ETARER
+846 EAARER
-852 RLRVMEGVFLASNER
+852 GLKVMEGVFLANNER

-877 HVNRD
+877 HINRD
-882 PEDSSLSLGE
+882 PEDSSLFNGE
-892 LELRPE
+892 LDLRPS

>member
-12 EPQSVAIIGASERSD
+12 EPQSVAIVGASERHDS
-27 AIGTLLMRNMIEARF
+27 IGAVLIRNMLDARYN
-42 KGDLHPVNPK
+42 GALHAINPK
-52 HNEVQGHPCV
+52 HDSVQGVPCV
-62 PRIDALRKRP
+62 ARLDDLRKRP

-87 IEECGRAGIKAAVI
+87 IEECGRAGIKSAVV
-101 ISAGFSESGPA
+101 ISSGFAECGPA

-117 RRTRAAAKRNGV
+117 RRTRIAAKRSGV

-137 GLMRPSL
+137 GLMRPAI

-151 HSSGI
+151 RAAGI

-170 TALLDWAQS
+170 TALLDWAQT
-179 NSVGFSTV
+179 NGVGFSTV

-209 QTESVFMYIEGI
+209 RTESIFMYIEGI

-248 TSGAR
+248 PAGSK
-253 AVTSHTGAMVGS
+253 AVASHTGAMVGS

-297 FKPSGQRLAIVTN
+297 FKPSGKRLAVVTN
-310 GGGPGVMAVDRAADL
+310 GGGPGVMAADRAADL
-325 GISLARLSPET
+325 GIELAALSPET
-336 MDALNRALPPNW
+336 MAALNGALPPTW
-348 SHGNPIDLIGDADAT
+348 SHANPIDLIGDADAA
-363 RYSVALQAVLAD
+363 RYGAAIKAVLAD
-375 PGVDGVLALLT
+375 PGVDGVLTLLT
-386 PQALSQPTVVA
+386 PQAMTQPTAVA
-397 QRVIEIAATAHKP
+397 EKVIEIAATAHKP

-416 GCDQVRAAR
+416 GGEQVRAAR
-425 ALFEAAHLPSF
+425 ALFEAAHMPSF
-436 RSPEPAVELFHNIS
+436 RSPEPAVELFHHIS
-450 SYYRNQQLLRHAPA
+450 SYYQNQQLLRHAPA

-572 RRAPNA
+572 RRKPDA

-591 RNARELFVGVLHDEV
+591 PNARELFVGVVHDDV
-606 FGPVITFGH
+606 FGPVISFGH

-634 IELARDAIARTRV
+634 VELARDAIQRTRV

-652 EFRGMPPIDMDALE
+652 EFRGMPAIDMDALE

-700 DARIILGDVLA
+700 DARIILADVLP

-732 TLPNGARVIIRPIRP
+732 NLPNGARAIIRPIRP
-747 EDADR
+747 EDSDR
-752 EADFVRGL
+752 EADFVRAL

-766 MRFMS
+766 LRFMS
-771 TIKELPT
+771 TIKELPG

-793 ALVALTG
+793 ALVAITG
-800 DGDAEEQIGVCRYV
+800 DGDSEEQIGVCRYV

-822 EFAIVVG
+822 EFAIVVA
-829 DEWQR
+829 DAWQR
-834 QGLARIMMNLLI
+834 QGLARTMMNLLI
-846 ETARER
+846 EAARER
-852 RLRVMEGVFLASNER
+852 GLKVMEGVFLANNER

-877 HVNRD
+877 HINRD
-882 PEDSSLSLGE
+882 PEDSSLFNGE
-892 LELRPE
+892 LDLRPS